1 MGLIDEI
8 RAGTYDPGPPEGPA
22 RWPTKN
28 GVSLVRTAERIAAE
42 GEIMPPVRDF
52 LDQVGRIEEDVL
64 ERAIAEEPPP
74 TGHAEADALLAGI
87 AEHLAATRGL
97 RCPPWVLAP
106 ERFLDRMWFVSS
118 VPGFRA
124 IAIAQAP
131 IALKRRG
138 ILWPA
143 RSMVRV

>member
-8 RAGTYDPGPPEGPA
+8 REGTYDPGPPEEPA
-22 RWPTKN
+22 RWRASSA
-28 GVSLVRTAERIAAE
+28 VSLARTAARIAAE
-42 GEIMPPVRDF
+42 DEIMPPVRDF
-52 LDQVGRIEEDVL
+52 LDQVGRVAEDVL
-64 ERAIAEEPPP
+64 ERAVAEIPPL
-74 TGHAEADALLAGI
+74 TGHPEADALLAGV

-97 RCPPWVLAP
+97 RCPAWVLAP

-118 VPGFRA
+118 NPGFRA
-124 IAIAQAP
+124 IAIAQTP

-138 ILWPA
+138 VFWPA

>member
-8 RAGTYDPGPPEGPA
+8 RAGTYDPGPPGEPE
-22 RWPTKN
+22 RWPTKVA
-28 GVSLVRTAERIAAE
+28 VSLAQTALRIATE

-52 LDQVGRIEEDVL
+52 LDQVGRVEEAVL
-64 ERAIAEEPPP
+64 ERAIAEEPQP
-74 TGHAEADALLAGI
+74 TGHAEADTLLAGV

-97 RCPPWVLAP
+97 RCPAWALAP
-106 ERFLDRMWFVSS
+106 GRFLDRMWFVSS

-124 IAIAQAP
+124 IAIAQTP

-138 ILWPA
+138 VFWPA

>member
-8 RAGTYDPGPPEGPA
+8 RNGTYDPGPPEEPA
-22 RWPTKN
+22 RWPTRV
-28 GVSLVRTAERIAAE
+28 GVSLVRTAERIVAE

-52 LDQVGRIEEDVL
+52 LDQVGRVEEDVL
-64 ERAIAEEPPP
+64 ERAIADEPML
-74 TGHAEADALLAGI
+74 TGHPEADALLAGV

-97 RCPPWVLAP
+97 ACPRWVLEP
-106 ERFLDRMWFVSS
+106 ERFLDRMWFVST

-124 IAIAQAP
+124 ISIAQSP

-138 ILWPA
+138 VFWPA
-143 RSMVRV
+143 RSLVRV